1 MNHSDGTQREDTLL
15 TEGDACN
22 VKSILIYDTFILN
35 RMAYMKMDPRIIR
48 NGNRFLI
55 VVVMLIGFDHD
66 FCESSL

>member
-1 MNHSDGTQREDTLL
+1 MNHSDGTQKDTQLI
-15 TEGDACN
+15 EGNDACN

-48 NGNRFLI
+48 NGNIFLI
-55 VVVMLIGFDHD
+55 VVVMLIGIDHD